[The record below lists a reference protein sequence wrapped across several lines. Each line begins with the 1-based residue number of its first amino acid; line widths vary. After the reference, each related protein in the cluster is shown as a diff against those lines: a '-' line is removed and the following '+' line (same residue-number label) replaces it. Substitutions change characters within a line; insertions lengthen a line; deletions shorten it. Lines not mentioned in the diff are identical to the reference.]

1 MIEDPFEGPFE
12 GEDFLIDEEGIIHV
26 TNNNQKLAGII
37 SRKVNQSNK
46 FDMKMVRLGTSG
58 DTIVLGFDPLTDAIP
73 VHTDRIGFKKDVL
86 VDVRQSS
93 PTEFYLYVG
102 KRRKNKVYSTLN
114 RAKTAI
120 KLLDK
125 SLQKMAE
132 QPSYDDDAD

>member
-12 GEDFLIDEEGIIHV
+12 GEDFLVDDYGYVHV
-26 TNNNQKLAGII
+26 TNNDQKLAGMIA
-37 SRKVNQSNK
+37 RKVNLSNK

-58 DTIVLGFDPLTDAIP
+58 DTIVLGFDPLTDVTP

-93 PTEFYLYVG
+93 STEFYIYVG

-114 RAKTAI
+114 RAKAAI

-132 QPSYDDDAD
+132 EPSYDED